1 MKIKVKDLDHLNELM
16 IQKGFN
22 KSDFAKQIQ
31 LSQPMTIQIT
41 NGDRNPSPRIAKR
54 ISDVLEVE
62 WDELFIIEKV
72 TCSSSG

>member
-1 MKIKVKDLDHLNELM
+1 MRIKVKDLERLNILM

-22 KSDFAKQIQ
+22 KSDFAKKIQ

-54 ISDVLEVE
+54 ISDVLEAE
-62 WDELFIIEKV
+62 WDELFVIEK
-72 TCSSSG
+72 TSC